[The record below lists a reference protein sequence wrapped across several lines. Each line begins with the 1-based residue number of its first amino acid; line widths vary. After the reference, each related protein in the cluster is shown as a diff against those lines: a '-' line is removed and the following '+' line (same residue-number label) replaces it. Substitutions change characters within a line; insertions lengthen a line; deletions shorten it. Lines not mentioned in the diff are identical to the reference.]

1 MTNFQLTLQKSQKV
15 CQTYA
20 PKTPVEWGKKFKFN
34 ISLFY
39 FFCNPKHVF
48 CKEKKCGRWS
58 KSKGYLTPA
67 KKQEQG
73 SLSLGSGL
81 ALYCIPPDP
90 WQKSCLSHKIDCRSD
105 EKPPCVYNNNSLS
118 TDTWAAAVIFTSPQW
133 GNIDICK
140 STEGIRQGFLPPAV
154 HGQRH
159 AGSNRELCGSLL
171 RMERIWRSCCI
182 IPILPKQS
190 HQHETRAGGEVW
202 LCLFAV
208 KKTRSLKGVR
218 VAKGAMASPDRVTF
232 YRRLGTQR

>member
-1 MTNFQLTLQKSQKV
+1 MYSANRKKW
-15 CQTYA
+15 
-20 PKTPVEWGKKFKFN
+20 EW
-34 ISLFY
+34 
-39 FFCNPKHVF
+39 
-48 CKEKKCGRWS
+48 WS
-58 KSKGYLTPA
+58 KSNGYLTRA
-67 KKQEQG
+67 KKQEEG

-90 WQKSCLSHKIDCRSD
+90 WQKSCLSHKIDCWSD

-190 HQHETRAGGEVW
+190 HQHETRAGGEVSGSASSPW
-202 LCLFAV
+202 
-208 KKTRSLKGVR
+208 KKTRSLKGV
-218 VAKGAMASPDRVTF
+218 AKGAMAFPDRETF

>member
-1 MTNFQLTLQKSQKV
+1 MYSANRKSASGGRKV
-15 CQTYA
+15 MVTWHE
-20 PKTPVEWGKKFKFN
+20 P
-34 ISLFY
+34 
-39 FFCNPKHVF
+39 
-48 CKEKKCGRWS
+48 
-58 KSKGYLTPA
+58 
-67 KKQEQG
+67 KKQEEG
-73 SLSLGSGL
+73 SLSPGSGL
-81 ALYCIPPDP
+81 ALNCIPPDP
-90 WQKSCLSHKIDCRSD
+90 WQKSCLSHKIDCWGD

-118 TDTWAAAVIFTSPQW
+118 TDTWAVAVIFTSPQW

-208 KKTRSLKGVR
+208 KKNHR
-218 VAKGAMASPDRVTF
+218 V
-232 YRRLGTQR
+232 